1 MSKSAQGIGRP
12 TKRTP
17 EVEAEIIRRISEGE
31 PLAQICREDGM
42 PGLSTVYDWEAKDEA
57 LSGAIARARIAGF
70 DMIAQEALAIADD
83 ADPDVDVQRSK
94 LRIETRLKLLA
105 KWDPKRY
112 GEMVKTE
119 HSGPNGGEIPF
130 AVIER
135 RVVDPKAAK

>member
-31 PLAQICREDGM
+31 PLAQICREDGV
-42 PGLSTVYDWEAKDEA
+42 PGLSTVYDWEGKDEA